1 MSNISQIVNVDKN
14 MSILLRGVMAT
25 GLNKMLSESCAL
37 PLFAPS
43 DKAYD
48 KLEKEVVEGML
59 QPENNT
65 SLMDVLNLH
74 VVAGKIHLKDLKDGE
89 KLKTMNGRELHVQVK
104 EGVILVDGA
113 KVLGNEV
120 QASNGLIYALDTVM
134 MKN

>member
-1 MSNISQIVNVDKN
+1 
-14 MSILLRGVMAT
+14 MAT
-25 GLNKMLSESCAL
+25 GLNKMLSESG
-37 PLFAPS
+37 PFTFFAPS